1 MRPLAPSDR
10 RPNRRLPP
18 AHRPAAAARRQCRAA
33 APAAAAEEAG
43 AAAEAGAPSEAV
55 AAAGSPA
62 VFSGWASAVQ
72 LLWGDATQHPV
83 ANYTHVYVFDRV
95 FAKHTMLALALQLQA
110 APFFVLAS
118 YRPPTEWSKFGLTKA
133 AAVARIPMRTSGKET
148 VTCWVYVNTHF
159 LALSGGRARRPAR
172 AAPSARVGA
181 ADFTMPAG
189 YDGWRVAARPAV
201 ALEKL
206 GWGEKPGWASQKR
219 LVAHLGPDGSWQLG
233 SFRGPEGGAY
243 AVYFL
248 ALRAEVVVPLRAD
261 AYGLSWLIIEKTE
274 AVAALMPPQP
284 PPPPAAAAAAPPP
297 KPPPQF
303 LDSSDD
309 ESPPPPQ
316 PRAPA
321 PPPRPQFSAGGGAA
335 RAPPPPAAGDAA
347 GPTPPKAPASQLPA
361 GRKMEGRDGSTWV
374 VAETFR
380 AGRHAWELVSPA
392 PPKLVPL
399 APVAREA
406 APPQAPAAPPMQV
419 SAAREAAPPVAA
431 AAALGLLTAP
441 AALVDAAPKP
451 RHAEGAF
458 GRAHRR
464 RWCSASR

>member
-1 MRPLAPSDR
+1 M
-10 RPNRRLPP
+10 
-18 AHRPAAAARRQCRAA
+18 
-33 APAAAAEEAG
+33 
-43 AAAEAGAPSEAV
+43 

-72 LLWGDATQHPV
+72 LLWGDATQHPA

-118 YRPPTEWSKFGLTKA
+118 YRPPTEWSQYGLTKA

-172 AAPSARVGA
+172 AASARVGA

-248 ALRAEVVVPLRAD
+248 ALRAEVVVP
-261 AYGLSWLIIEKTE
+261 S
-274 AVAALMPPQP
+274 ALTRT
-284 PPPPAAAAAAPPP
+284 ASRG
-297 KPPPQF
+297 
-303 LDSSDD
+303 SS
-309 ESPPPPQ
+309 S
-316 PRAPA
+316 RR
-321 PPPRPQFSAGGGAA
+321 PRP
-335 RAPPPPAAGDAA
+335 
-347 GPTPPKAPASQLPA
+347 
-361 GRKMEGRDGSTWV
+361 
-374 VAETFR
+374 
-380 AGRHAWELVSPA
+380 SP
-392 PPKLVPL
+392 
-399 APVAREA
+399 R
-406 APPQAPAAPPMQV
+406 
-419 SAAREAAPPVAA
+419 
-431 AAALGLLTAP
+431 
-441 AALVDAAPKP
+441 
-451 RHAEGAF
+451 
-458 GRAHRR
+458 
-464 RWCSASR
+464 